1 MLPLLEHGT
10 PAATERSGM
19 SETSIRGLSRRVRWQ
34 REALFWLGGWAMLV
48 LFLWVLR
55 GILLPFVLGMAVAYL
70 LDPLADRL
78 QRWRFSRLA
87 ATLTILV
94 IFVFLIALTFILVA
108 PLIAR
113 QLTGFLER
121 LPDYAL
127 RLQALIIDAENGLLG
142 PYLGDLRADIEES
155 LGTIVGEGA
164 QWLGAI
170 VASIW
175 SGSTALLGALSIL
188 VVTPVVAFYLLLD
201 WDNMVA
207 QVDALMPRRHVE
219 IIRGLMRDVDA
230 TLSNF
235 VRGQVTVCVLLGG
248 MYAVALTLAGLNF
261 GALIGMIAGI
271 IGFIPYVGTIV
282 GFILAVGV
290 ALVQFLPDWI
300 MVGVIVAIFVVG
312 QFIEG
317 NILHPKLI
325 GSYVGL
331 HPVWLMFA
339 LFAFGALFGFLG
351 VLLAV
356 PVAAAMGVLLRFAVA
371 RYRQSD
377 FYADDAA

>member
-1 MLPLLEHGT
+1 
-10 PAATERSGM
+10 
-19 SETSIRGLSRRVRWQ
+19 
-34 REALFWLGGWAMLV
+34 
-48 LFLWVLR
+48 
-55 GILLPFVLGMAVAYL
+55 
-70 LDPLADRL
+70 
-78 QRWRFSRLA
+78 
-87 ATLTILV
+87 
-94 IFVFLIALTFILVA
+94 
-108 PLIAR
+108 
-113 QLTGFLER
+113 
-121 LPDYAL
+121 
-127 RLQALIIDAENGLLG
+127 
-142 PYLGDLRADIEES
+142 
-155 LGTIVGEGA
+155 
-164 QWLGAI
+164 
-170 VASIW
+170 
-175 SGSTALLGALSIL
+175 
-188 VVTPVVAFYLLLD
+188 
-201 WDNMVA
+201 
-207 QVDALMPRRHVE
+207 MPRRHVE
-219 IIRGLMRDVDA
+219 TIRGLMRDVDA

-356 PVAAAMGVLLRFAVA
+356 PVAAAMGVLLRFALA

>member
-1 MLPLLEHGT
+1 MSASSGRSQWPRRAIFWIGSLAVIVLL
-10 PAATERSGM
+10 
-19 SETSIRGLSRRVRWQ
+19 L
-34 REALFWLGGWAMLV
+34 WL
-48 LFLWVLR
+48 LR

-78 QRWRFSRLA
+78 ESWKFSRLA

-94 IFVFLIALTFILVA
+94 LFILLIVIAFILVA
-108 PLIAR
+108 PLLTR

-121 LPDYAL
+121 LPEYAL
-127 RLQALIIDAENGLLG
+127 RLQALLIDAENGLLG

-164 QWLGAI
+164 QWLAAI
-170 VASIW
+170 VGSIW
-175 SGSTALLGALSIL
+175 SGGAALLGVISIT

-201 WDNMVA
+201 WDRMVA
-207 QVDALMPRRHVE
+207 HVDELMPRDHVDTVRS
-219 IIRGLMRDVDA
+219 IMRDVDS

-235 VRGQVTVCVLLGG
+235 VRGQVTVCILLGT
-248 MYAVALTLAGLNF
+248 MYAVALTIAGLNF

-290 ALVQFLPDWI
+290 ALVQFLPNWA
-300 MVGVIVAIFVVG
+300 MVGVVVAIFAGG

-356 PVAAAMGVLLRFAVA
+356 PIAAAMGVLLRFAA
-371 RYRQSD
+371 TRYRESD
-377 FYADDAA
+377 LYTGEGAA